1 MVPLTLS
8 LRTMPLT
15 RRSLAKPLD
24 EAPFGI
30 IGLETA
36 LGLSLTYLVQPGTI
50 SLWQLVV
57 LMSSN
62 PARIINQ
69 IADPVLGELSVGGV
83 ADITVFD
90 PSLAWTYRAA
100 AGRSKSRNSPFDGW
114 TLTGAATATIVAGK
128 IVYRRE

>member
-1 MVPLTLS
+1 
-8 LRTMPLT
+8 
-15 RRSLAKPLD
+15 
-24 EAPFGI
+24 
-30 IGLETA
+30 
-36 LGLSLTYLVQPGTI
+36 
-50 SLWQLVV
+50 
-57 LMSSN
+57 MSSN

-90 PSLAWTYRAA
+90 PGLEWTYRAA